1 MTFEQFKVLVKGMK
15 AVYTSPNFLPDADS
29 VKIWYELLKDIPYEL
44 ANIAIQRHMS
54 TNKFPPTVAEIRE
67 WAVKSVTEPTDWA
80 SGWEQ
85 VRKAISKYGMYRA
98 QEAYNSMDEITQ
110 TVVKRLG
117 WKNICES
124 ENYMQDRANF
134 RMAYEQE
141 QARQKETAVLTAEL
155 NRQIN
160 RLQGSAIKAIGGR
173 NEQDMRIGDK
183 SRE

>member
-15 AVYTSPNFLPDADS
+15 AVYTSSNFLPDADS
-29 VKIWYELLKDIPYEL
+29 VKVWYELLKDIPYEL
-44 ANIAIQRHMS
+44 ANISIQRHMA

-67 WAVKSVTEPTDWA
+67 GVVKCVTKPTDWA

-85 VRKAISKYGMYRA
+85 VRKAISKYGIYRA
-98 QEAYNSMDEITQ
+98 QEAYDSMDDITQ
-110 TVVKRLG
+110 SVVKRLG
-117 WKNICES
+117 WKEICES
-124 ENYMQDRANF
+124 ENYMHDRANF
-134 RMAYEQE
+134 RMTYEQE

-155 NRQIN
+155 NRQIDS
-160 RLQGSAIKAIGGR
+160 LQRDATKAIGGR